1 MSDERVAE
9 RARVG
14 DQRAFEVI
22 FERYH
27 QELYRY
33 CMAILSNPDDA
44 RDALQSTMAAALR
57 SLPGDERRIELRPW
71 LYRVAHNEAISIV
84 RRRSPL
90 IEPDEIEETLAL
102 GTEGEAETRERLRQ
116 LVADLRSLPERQR
129 SALVMRELSGLSYG
143 EISEAMGASEGTAR
157 QAVYEARSALREIA
171 GGREMDCD
179 EVRRAVSDHDGRVL
193 RGRRIRAHLRS
204 CAGCR
209 DFRTAIGQ
217 RRSDLHALCPPF
229 APAAAAGALSALLGG
244 AGSGAGTAGGTIAA
258 AASGAGAAGTGG
270 AVLGSGV
277 ATGGLGAGASAGAA
291 GGAVLATGGAKL
303 AAVVVAVALGAGAAS
318 VTGVVK
324 LPLVSGS
331 GSDHA
336 SPALTVESGDAGDV
350 TSPAAPAAQASP
362 TAQSRSHGQ
371 RAAAVSHGQQ
381 GLRHGQGHRHARG
394 QGNGRAVGHTRTH
407 HDHSWG
413 RRGSGFVADGREQER
428 LWEQARQ

>member
-57 SLPGDERRIELRPW
+57 SLPGDERQIDLRPW
-71 LYRVAHNEAISIV
+71 LYRIAHNEAISIV

-129 SALVMRELSGLSYG
+129 GALVMRELSGLSYG

-171 GGREMDCD
+171 RGREMDCD
-179 EVRRAVSDHDGRVL
+179 EVCRAVSDHDGRVL

-204 CAGCR
+204 CTGCR
-209 DFRTAIGQ
+209 DFRDAIGQ
-217 RRSDLHALCPPF
+217 RRSDLHTICPRSRPPRPQGF
-229 APAAAAGALSALLGG
+229 CRRCSAAPGPGRERPGGHRRSCRWSRRSRDRHGRNRTRLGSRDGRPGRRRFHRRRGGRDPCHRWREGGGGHRRSRAWRGGRRSDGRREPAARGQLGVRSSAAGADGRVERFHEPDRACRAGEPDRPEPIARPARRRRLSW
-244 AGSGAGTAGGTIAA
+244 TARPSPRPRAPSRPRPGQRPGRGPHA
-258 AASGAGAAGTGG
+258 
-270 AVLGSGV
+270 
-277 ATGGLGAGASAGAA
+277 
-291 GGAVLATGGAKL
+291 
-303 AAVVVAVALGAGAAS
+303 
-318 VTGVVK
+318 
-324 LPLVSGS
+324 
-331 GSDHA
+331 HA
-336 SPALTVESGDAGDV
+336 S
-350 TSPAAPAAQASP
+350 
-362 TAQSRSHGQ
+362 
-371 RAAAVSHGQQ
+371 
-381 GLRHGQGHRHARG
+381 
-394 QGNGRAVGHTRTH
+394 
-407 HDHSWG
+407 
-413 RRGSGFVADGREQER
+413 RRWERRERLVADSRERER
-428 LWEQARQ
+428 LRERPRQ